1 MDFGDVAWLLWIPA
15 LIIGWYVYNAGP
27 TISNIFYGLG
37 SFTAIVTIL
46 YVLTGEDIPSG
57 VKVVILFLIAFV
69 AIGMGYYIG
78 KGNSGEEGTEEK
90 VNEEKVVEKE
100 KVETEGKVE

>member
-1 MDFGDVAWLLWIPA
+1 MYFEVVAWLLWIPA
-15 LIIGWYVYNAGP
+15 LIIGWYVYNEGP

-46 YVLTGEDIPSG
+46 YVLTGEDVPSE

-69 AIGMGYYIG
+69 AIGMGYYMS
-78 KGNSGEEGTEEK
+78 KGSDGERGTEEK
-90 VNEEKVVEKE
+90 VVDDQKE
-100 KVETEGKVE
+100 NQ